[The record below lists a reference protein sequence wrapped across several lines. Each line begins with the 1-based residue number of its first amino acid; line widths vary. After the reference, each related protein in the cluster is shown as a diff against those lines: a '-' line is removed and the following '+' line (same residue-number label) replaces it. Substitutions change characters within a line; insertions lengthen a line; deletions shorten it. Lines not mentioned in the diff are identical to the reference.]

1 MRTLLLSFDRKA
13 FEEGS
18 PSRERFAAYGKAC
31 EETHVIVYALAR
43 LGLEPLQI
51 AENVWLYPT
60 NSASRLRYLTDAARI
75 AKERFVMDGVMRM
88 DVISAQDP
96 CETGLP
102 AWLLAR
108 KYRVP
113 LQLQDHIDVFNP
125 AFLREH
131 PLNLLRALTALF
143 LLPRADGI
151 RTVSPAS
158 TARLA
163 RVLPSVAGRLAML
176 PVYVDLARFR
186 DAQPA
191 FSLAERYPGFD
202 SFIVM
207 ASRFVPQKDLPLALA
222 AFERVCAARPRACL
236 ILIGEGPQQR
246 MLDARAQE
254 LAPNVIVLRW
264 QADLAAYYHQADVFL
279 LTSHYESYGRTLV
292 EAAACRLP
300 FVSSDVGVAGALAA
314 EGAVGIVCR
323 SRSAEAYADALLRIL
338 DRERGADTERSIDA
352 AFRLNSASL
361 EEYLARYRDLLER
374 CIACARRRTPA

>member
-1 MRTLLLSFDRKA
+1 MYSIP
-13 FEEGS
+13 
-18 PSRERFAAYGKAC
+18 PSCASTRSISCARSRRFSC
-31 EETHVIVYALAR
+31 
-43 LGLEPLQI
+43 
-51 AENVWLYPT
+51 
-60 NSASRLRYLTDAARI
+60 
-75 AKERFVMDGVMRM
+75 
-88 DVISAQDP
+88 
-96 CETGLP
+96 C
-102 AWLLAR
+102 
-108 KYRVP
+108 
-113 LQLQDHIDVFNP
+113 
-125 AFLREH
+125 
-131 PLNLLRALTALF
+131 RALTASARSRQHLR
-143 LLPRADGI
+143 RASRASFRASQDAL
-151 RTVSPAS
+151 RCFRYTSTSPAS
-158 TARLA
+158 GTRSRRSALRNATLDSIRSSSWPRGSCRKKTCRSRLRRSSA
-163 RVLPSVAGRLAML
+163 YAL
-176 PVYVDLARFR
+176 PV
-186 DAQPA
+186 
-191 FSLAERYPGFD
+191 
-202 SFIVM
+202 
-207 ASRFVPQKDLPLALA
+207 
-222 AFERVCAARPRACL
+222 RAPCL

-374 CIACARRRTPA
+374 CIACAP